1 VSHDFWVTISADSER
16 GRRWERLLGTR
27 TVPVRS
33 PVPHA
38 ADLPGLGVRP
48 VFDLA
53 HERLAPAQLDA
64 LLEDLCARFG
74 LTRAEGD
81 ALLAAQGI
89 PILDE
94 GCTVTIE
101 HPERWLGG

>member
-1 VSHDFWVTISADSER
+1 MSHDFWVTVREDSER
-16 GRRWERLLGTR
+16 GREWQRLLGTR

-33 PVPHA
+33 PIPHA

-53 HERLAPAQLDA
+53 HERLAPDQLDA
-64 LLEDLCARFG
+64 LLDDLCRRFA

-101 HPERWLGG
+101 RPARWLD